1 MSDSGLFKIIL
12 GPHVSE
18 KSTMMAENTRQVVLK
33 VSIDA
38 SKPQIRRAVEKLFS
52 VEVESVQVLR
62 QKGKQKNFGRIPGRR
77 KDWKKAYVK
86 LKEGQ
91 DLDFLSE
98 GV

>member
-18 KSTMMAENTRQVVLK
+18 KSTMMAEDSRQVVLK

>member
-18 KSTMMAENTRQVVLK
+18 KSTMMAEDSRQVVFK
-33 VSIDA
+33 VAIDA

-52 VEVESVQVLR
+52 VEVESVHVLR
-62 QKGKQKNFGRIPGRR
+62 QKGKNKNFGRIPGRR

-91 DLDFLSE
+91 DLDFLADA
-98 GV
+98 G

>member
-52 VEVESVQVLR
+52 VEVESVRVLR

>member
-1 MSDSGLFKIIL
+1 MSDSGLYKIIL

-18 KSTMMAENTRQVVLK
+18 KSTMMAEDSRQVVFK
-33 VSIDA
+33 VDIDA

-52 VEVESVQVLR
+52 VEVESIQILR
-62 QKGKQKNFGRIPGRR
+62 QKGKKKNFGRIPGRR

-91 DLDFLSE
+91 DLDFLADA
-98 GV
+98 G

>member
-18 KSTMMAENTRQVVLK
+18 KSTMMAEDTRQVVLK

>member
-91 DLDFLSE
+91 DLNFLSE

>member
-18 KSTMMAENTRQVVLK
+18 KSTMMAEDSRQVVLK

-62 QKGKQKNFGRIPGRR
+62 QKGKQKYFGRIPGRR